1 MSELDKVLGAIGKLR
16 TDLEV
21 NHAVNVEENKGI
33 NKELGRMNNNLEKQN
48 GRITILEHFKTSLKT
63 RQILI
68 PTVVSLIIGGLG
80 LLLRIT

>member
-1 MSELDKVLGAIGKLR
+1 MTELKEILGAISEMR

-21 NHAVNVEENKGI
+21 NHAVNVKEHETI
-33 NKELGRMNNNLEKQN
+33 NKELNRMNGNLEKQN

-68 PTVVSLIIGGLG
+68 PTAISLFIGGAG
-80 LLLRIT
+80 LALKFM